1 MSTEL
6 EKLDEINMR
15 MIRTESRLVQL
26 GDYVG
31 ANLRTK
37 MRVEVRFNGGDPVP
51 YVVVDA
57 LDVSASRIVTA
68 LREAG
73 VRSGD
78 VLVYLDGKVIATVY
92 PAAVPQWGDP
102 A

>member
-1 MSTEL
+1 MSAEL
-6 EKLDEINMR
+6 DKLDEINMR

-37 MRVEVRFNGGDPVP
+37 MRVDVRYHEGVP
-51 YVVVDA
+51 YVEVDA

-78 VLVYLDGKVIATVY
+78 ILVYLNSKVIATVY